1 MSAVQIMTFETPAT
15 PARAV
20 RTSPYNFGELPVS
33 QVGQPT
39 RGLFVVPQEVDGKME
54 SVGDMSKRV
63 RSSYQSFAKRHNKE
77 GNKFAS
83 ERRSHEGVEGLLV
96 WRTA

>member
-1 MSAVQIMTFETPAT
+1 MSVQIMTFETPAT

-20 RTSPYNFGELPVS
+20 RTSPYNFGDLPVS
-33 QVGQPT
+33 EAGAQT
-39 RGLFVVPQEVDGKME
+39 RGLFVTPQEVDGKME

-63 RSSYQSFAKRHNKE
+63 RSSYQSFAKRHSKE
-77 GNKFAS
+77 GYKFAS
-83 ERRSHEGVEGLLV
+83 ERRTSEGVEGLLV